1 MVASLDAD
9 IPKKFTGLMSS
20 HENSPADRLVQRL
33 KLLVFFHLGADATL
47 NMDLTKTGLHVSI
60 GHSRV
65 DPFDLDIPCQELEMM
80 TGNLEKVE
88 ELFLELLVKN
98 RRG

>member
-1 MVASLDAD
+1 
-9 IPKKFTGLMSS
+9 MSS
-20 HENSPADRLVQRL
+20 PENTPADRLIQRL

-47 NMDLTKTGLHVSI
+47 NMDLTKTGLHLSI

-65 DPFDLDIPCQELEMM
+65 DPFDLDIPCQKLEVMAD
-80 TGNLEKVE
+80 NPEKVE
-88 ELFLELLVKN
+88 ELFLDLLVKN

>member
-1 MVASLDAD
+1 
-9 IPKKFTGLMSS
+9 MSS
-20 HENSPADRLVQRL
+20 SENRPADRLILRL

-47 NMDLTKTGLHVSI
+47 NMDLSDTRLHVSI

-65 DPFDLDIPCQELEMM
+65 KPFDLDIPCQELEVMAE
-80 TGNLEKVE
+80 NPERVE
-88 ELFLELLVKN
+88 ELFLEMLVQH